1 MSEVVASGRSRTSL
15 VALFSI
21 GFIPVI
27 IAWVVFFY
35 FPEMIPNGTTN
46 EGNLVT
52 PPVQASDLGLI
63 DETGKWT
70 LIIPV
75 GANCDADC
83 EERFYLARQVNV
95 ALGKESERVHRVL
108 VDLGADVDTIN
119 SLMAQY
125 PNLAR
130 VEVSP
135 SIFESQLG
143 EANLIFLMDPI
154 GNIFMV
160 YPKGKAGKPMMKDIK
175 HLLKYSNI
183 G

>member
-1 MSEVVASGRSRTSL
+1 
-15 VALFSI
+15 
-21 GFIPVI
+21 
-27 IAWVVFFY
+27 
-35 FPEMIPNGTTN
+35 
-46 EGNLVT
+46 
-52 PPVQASDLGLI
+52 
-63 DETGKWT
+63 
-70 LIIPV
+70 
-75 GANCDADC
+75 
-83 EERFYLARQVNV
+83 
-95 ALGKESERVHRVL
+95 
-108 VDLGADVDTIN
+108 
-119 SLMAQY
+119 MAQY